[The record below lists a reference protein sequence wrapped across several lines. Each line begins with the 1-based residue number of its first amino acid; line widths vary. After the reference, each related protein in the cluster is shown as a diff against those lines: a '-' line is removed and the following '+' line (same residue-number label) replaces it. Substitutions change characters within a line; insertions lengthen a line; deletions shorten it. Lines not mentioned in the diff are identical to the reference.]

1 MPISGM
7 IGPSGILKLR
17 GAFGI
22 FLRRINTPMCARP
35 LTPEFC
41 VLTTASAHD
50 NHIISF
56 DFHCSHLFF
65 RLNTVLRLYM
75 HACGKRGNA
84 GTNIGLPV
92 YNHDTVGTSADGTKY
107 AARFVFFAV

>member
-22 FLRRINTPMCARP
+22 
-35 LTPEFC
+35 
-41 VLTTASAHD
+41 
-50 NHIISF
+50 
-56 DFHCSHLFF
+56 F

-84 GTNIGLPV
+84 GTNIGLSV
-92 YNHDTVGTSADGTKY
+92 YNHDAVGTSADGTKY
-107 AARFVFFAV
+107 AARFVFFCGIAVNHHAVYF